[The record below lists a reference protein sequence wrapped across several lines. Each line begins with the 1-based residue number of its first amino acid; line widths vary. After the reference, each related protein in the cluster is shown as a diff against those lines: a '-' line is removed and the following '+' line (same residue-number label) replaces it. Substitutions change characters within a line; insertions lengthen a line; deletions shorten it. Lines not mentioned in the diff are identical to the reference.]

1 LGKQLYGDG
10 VSPGKKTT
18 KAGAKARP
26 KSAKLAEYE
35 DKRDFQKTREP
46 SGKGRRK
53 KKASAAPRFVVQEH
67 SARRLHWDLRLE
79 HDGVA
84 ASWAIPNGIPDS
96 PDENRKAVHTED
108 HPLEYLDFE
117 GEIPAGEYGAGTMK
131 IWDRGTYELEKWTEG
146 KVVLSFHGERL
157 SGRYA
162 LFRAGGERDWMIH
175 RIDPPAER
183 RDPFPESVVPMLAK
197 LAEPPARD
205 DGWAVEVKW
214 DGVRAIAYCQPGR
227 LELQSRNLRDIT
239 AQYPEVRRL
248 SRQLGSRD
256 AVLDGE
262 LVAFDPEGR
271 PSFERL
277 QQRIHQTVESVVRRR
292 MKEYPVTYVV
302 FDLLYLEGRNLMDEP
317 YRRRREL
324 LEGLE
329 LSGPSWQTPSHSVG
343 HARELLEASREQQLE
358 GIVMKRLDSKY
369 MPGKRGGSWLKVKNT
384 GRQEL
389 VIGGWLPGE
398 GRRKNRLGA
407 LLLGWFDP
415 DDGGRTLHYAGKVGT
430 GFSERDLDDLLERLR
445 PLAIDVNPFAAG
457 KGPRNANWVEPRLVA
472 EIEMRE
478 LTKEGLVRHGSFKGL
493 REDKDASEVVRE
505 QVGGSP
511 DGADRASAHTA
522 SAALTAGAKRAPR
535 GKAELTVE
543 GRTLRVSNLDKVLY
557 PQTGFTKGEL
567 IDWYGRVGDVLLPHL
582 RGRPL
587 TLKRYPDGVEG
598 GHFYE
603 KRCPAHRPE
612 WVRTAK
618 VWSDRHREEIDY
630 CLVEDLPTLVWAA
643 NLADIELHTSLSL
656 AAEMERP
663 TSIVFDL
670 DPGAPA
676 DVIDCC
682 QVALWIRGMLEHLGL
697 RSYAK
702 TSGSKGMQLYVPLN
716 TDVTYEQTKPF
727 ARAVAETLE
736 GRFGDR
742 VVSRMTKSER
752 PGRVLVD
759 WSQNDR
765 HKTTV
770 CVYSLRAKER
780 PTVSTPLEWEEVEA
794 ALAAG
799 DPERLVF
806 DHAAV
811 LERIEA
817 KGDLFAPLL
826 SERQSF
832 PEGFVGK
839 Q

>member
-1 LGKQLYGDG
+1 VGKQLYGGG
-10 VSPGKKTT
+10 VSPSRKTT
-18 KAGAKARP
+18 KTKAK
-26 KSAKLAEYE
+26 KGAKLAEYE
-35 DKRDFQKTREP
+35 RKRDFGKTREP
-46 SGKGRRK
+46 APGRRGRK
-53 KKASAAPRFVVQEH
+53 KGAPRFVVQEH

-79 HDGVA
+79 RDGVA
-84 ASWAIPNGIPDS
+84 ASWAIPNGIPET

-131 IWDRGTYELEKWTEG
+131 IWDRGTYELEKWEEG
-146 KVVLSFHGERL
+146 KVVLSFQGERL

-162 LFRAGGERDWMIH
+162 LFCAGGERDWMIH

-183 RDPFPESVVPMLAK
+183 RDPFPDSVVPMLAK
-197 LAEPPARD
+197 LSELPVSD
-205 DGWAVEVKW
+205 EGWAVEVKW

-227 LELQSRNLRDIT
+227 LELQSRNLRDVT

-248 SRQLGSRD
+248 SRQLGARD

-277 QQRIHQTVESVVRRR
+277 QQRIHQTAESVVRRR
-292 MKEYPVTYVV
+292 MKEYPVTYLV
-302 FDLLYLEGRNLMDEP
+302 FDLLYLDGRDLMGEP

-324 LEGLE
+324 LEQLE
-329 LSGPSWQTPSHSVG
+329 LVGPSWQTPSYSTG
-343 HARELLEASREQQLE
+343 RAKELLEASREQLLE
-358 GIVMKRLDSKY
+358 GIVMKRLDSRY

-398 GRRKNRLGA
+398 GRRRNRLGA

-430 GFSERDLDDLLERLR
+430 GFTERDLDELLERLR
-445 PLAIDVNPFAAG
+445 PLAIDVNPFAG
-457 KGPRNANWVEPRLVA
+457 RKGPRKANWVEPRLVA

-478 LTKEGLVRHGSFKGL
+478 LTKEGMVRHGSFKGL
-493 REDKDASEVVRE
+493 RDDKDVGEVVPER
-505 QVGGSP
+505 
-511 DGADRASAHTA
+511 
-522 SAALTAGAKRAPR
+522 LTAAAEKLPR
-535 GKAELTVE
+535 GKAELPVE
-543 GRTLRVSNLDKVLY
+543 GRRLRVSNLDKVLY
-557 PQTGFTKGEL
+557 PETGFTKGDL
-567 IDWYGRVGDVLLPHL
+567 IDWYARVGDVLLPHL

-612 WVRTAK
+612 WVRTARI
-618 VWSDRHREEIDY
+618 WSERHREEIDY

-656 AAEMERP
+656 AARMERP
-663 TSIVFDL
+663 TAIVFDL
-670 DPGAPA
+670 DPSAPA

-682 QVALWIRGMLEHLGL
+682 QVALWIKGMLDQLDL
-697 RSYAK
+697 ASYLK

-716 TDVTYEQTKPF
+716 TDATYEQTKPF

-736 GRFGDR
+736 RKFGDR

-752 PGRVLVD
+752 PGKVLID
-759 WSQNDR
+759 WSQNDP

-794 ALAAG
+794 ALGAG
-799 DPERLVF
+799 DAERLAF

-811 LERIEA
+811 LARIET

-826 SERQSF
+826 SEKQSF
-832 PEGFVGK
+832 PAGFSGSSSP
-839 Q
+839 